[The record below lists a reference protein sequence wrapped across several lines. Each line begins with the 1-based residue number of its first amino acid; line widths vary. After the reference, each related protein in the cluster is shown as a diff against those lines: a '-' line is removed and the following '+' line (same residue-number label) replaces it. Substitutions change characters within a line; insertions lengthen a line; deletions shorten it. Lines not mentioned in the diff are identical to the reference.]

1 MFVHHKH
8 DGWKGRETSG
18 KGKKRHLPN
27 KHQLES
33 TEITSNGLFFILCD
47 HYRSSAQILKQ
58 QIILSLDKFA
68 SPQALCPAWVET
80 PPGQQGEVTLHGV
93 FKAILGVPSHLP
105 LKNLK
110 QGCRH
115 RGSPLSDAPLVW
127 YFKFSSF
134 FFLALSNRKRLQVS
148 RAGEAIIWVY
158 SVGLAM
164 KKIPYKASVGRDSHK
179 NRLQW
184 LGIQIINGISP
195 FKGEQKSYTVLLPLL
210 LIFHTAF
217 GTVF

>member
-1 MFVHHKH
+1 M
-8 DGWKGRETSG
+8 
-18 KGKKRHLPN
+18 KGKRDEWEGEKEAPPEQASAR
-27 KHQLES
+27 KHRNHFQWVVLYP
-33 TEITSNGLFFILCD
+33 LW
-47 HYRSSAQILKQ
+47 
-58 QIILSLDKFA
+58 SLQVFCTNPEATDNSLVGQVCFA
-68 SPQALCPAWVET
+68 SGTVPCLGGDTTRATGWGHST
-80 PPGQQGEVTLHGV
+80 RSFQGHFGGP
-93 FKAILGVPSHLP
+93 FPSTTQ
-105 LKNLK
+105 NLK

-127 YFKFSSF
+127 YFKFSS